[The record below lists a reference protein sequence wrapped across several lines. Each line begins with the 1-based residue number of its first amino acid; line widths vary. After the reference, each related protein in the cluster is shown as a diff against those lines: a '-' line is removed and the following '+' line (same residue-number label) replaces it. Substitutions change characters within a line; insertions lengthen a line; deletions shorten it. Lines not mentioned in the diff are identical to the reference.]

1 MRLLV
6 AAVAGVF
13 GCLAQAQLITIPAG
27 TRIPLKL
34 TSPMG
39 TDRTRAGDSVRAE
52 TALRVAVK
60 GQTVI
65 PQGTYVDGA
74 IDKVRRHG
82 QNAGFDVH
90 FTRMIFANGYMVLL
104 SSTADLTA
112 GLVLPTLPG
121 APAALTAEM
130 ANALQASP
138 TLNPPPPLPSH
149 AALIVGIGVG
159 TAVAMIVGFLILG
172 HRASGGAGGL
182 YVDAGA
188 RFDLVLTSPLTLD
201 MSQLAA
207 H

>member
-1 MRLLV
+1 M
-6 AAVAGVF
+6 
-13 GCLAQAQLITIPAG
+13 
-27 TRIPLKL
+27 
-34 TSPMG
+34 
-39 TDRTRAGDSVRAE
+39 RAGDAVRAE
-52 TALRVAVK
+52 TALPVAAK
-60 GQTVI
+60 GQTAI

-82 QNAGFDVH
+82 GNAGFEVH
-90 FTRMIFANGYMVLL
+90 FTRMIFANGYTVLL

-112 GLVLPTLPG
+112 GLALPELAG
-121 APAALTAEM
+121 APAALIAEM

-149 AALIVGIGVG
+149 VGLIVGLGVG
-159 TAVAMIVGFLILG
+159 TAVAMIVGILILG
-172 HRASGGAGGL
+172 HRASGSAGGL

-201 MSQLAA
+201 TAQLAA

>member
-6 AAVAGVF
+6 AAVAGAF

-27 TRIPLKL
+27 TKIPLKL

-39 TDRTRAGDSVRAE
+39 TGRARAGDSVRAE
-52 TALRVAVK
+52 TALPVAVK

-82 QNAGFDVH
+82 ANAGFEVH

-112 GLVLPTLPG
+112 GLVLPALAG
-121 APAALTAEM
+121 APAAEM

-138 TLNPPPPLPSH
+138 TLTPPPSPTSH
-149 AALIVGIGVG
+149 VGLFIGLGVG
-159 TAVAMIVGFLILG
+159 TAVAMIVGFLILA
-172 HRASGGAGGL
+172 HRASARAGGVYL
-182 YVDAGA
+182 DAGA

-201 MSQLAA
+201 TAQLAA